1 MEKSRFTASNEI
13 TIHEKKNWPFT
24 NHKNTLCQTGTSSGT
39 GRHFSFE
46 DLFRRRGKRT
56 PSHPTPTHSVWN
68 ILYLFCTS
76 HDTADTSHERNFF
89 QFTWRQNILLQG
101 NGLVF
106 YDTPQGRKI
115 VTIGNEMLICS
126 SKNYSIEVSASSFK
140 FFSVVVN
147 IVRAACFSWCKGQ

>member
-24 NHKNTLCQTGTSSGT
+24 NHKNTLCQMNLQRNRKAFFNLKTCFDEEANVPPPTRPQLT
-39 GRHFSFE
+39 
-46 DLFRRRGKRT
+46 LFG
-56 PSHPTPTHSVWN
+56 
-68 ILYLFCTS
+68 IFCICCTS
-76 HDTADTSHERNFF
+76 YDTADTSHERNFF

-126 SKNYSIEVSASSFK
+126 SKIRSRFRPRRVLSSSFPLWL
-140 FFSVVVN
+140 
-147 IVRAACFSWCKGQ
+147 I